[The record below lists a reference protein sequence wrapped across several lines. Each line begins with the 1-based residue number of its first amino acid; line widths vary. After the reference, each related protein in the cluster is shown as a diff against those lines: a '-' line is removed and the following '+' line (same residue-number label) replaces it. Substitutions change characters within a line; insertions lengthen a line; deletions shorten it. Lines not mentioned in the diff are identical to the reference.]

1 MSDKGSCLDMNR
13 RHAYILVAGLAIAV
27 LTACGNAETSASE
40 TPATYKMNATSME
53 DSEQQNDAG
62 SEYEID
68 DMLPRPSDDT
78 FIMSV
83 EEAEAIMKNRA
94 DTDAETDT
102 DMDKDADKGTNAD
115 PDTENSTKQKG
126 DGSEY
131 EIDDMLPRPSDD
143 TLIMSVEEAEAFMK
157 NRANT
162 YSDVDKETSN

>member
-1 MSDKGSCLDMNR
+1 MNR
-13 RHAYILVAGLAIAV
+13 KYAYIFVAGLVIAV

-40 TPATYKMNATSME
+40 TPETYRINTTSME
-53 DSEQQNDAG
+53 NSEQQNNAESG
-62 SEYEID
+62 YEID

-78 FIMSV
+78 RIIPV

-94 DTDAETDT
+94 NTDVDAETDA
-102 DMDKDADKGTNAD
+102 DIDQDADTGTNMDAD
-115 PDTENSTKQKG
+115 AENGTKQKS